1 MNTSVS
7 DTEHRLAR
15 RNSHEEGLLNV
26 HVYMNVLPRSGEYSG
41 IFSIFPVQL
50 IVKHIQL
57 HEKKALASTSKITQL
72 SLILVNNFELR

>member
-26 HVYMNVLPRSGEYSG
+26 HLYIHVPPRSGEYAG
-41 IFSIFPVQL
+41 IFSIFPAQL

-57 HEKKALASTSKITQL
+57 HEKKVLPSSSKVTQQ